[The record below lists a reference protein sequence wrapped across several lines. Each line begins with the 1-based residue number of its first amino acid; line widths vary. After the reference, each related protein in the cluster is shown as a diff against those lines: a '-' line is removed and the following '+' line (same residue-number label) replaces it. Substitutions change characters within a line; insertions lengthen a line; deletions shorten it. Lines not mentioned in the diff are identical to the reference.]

1 MGLAVFLS
9 VLRVLVPQI
18 QLWHYLLPGYLIALG
33 LMFFTPKMFI
43 GMAFDAGGVATGPMT
58 ATFILA
64 FIQGAADKIES
75 ANLIID
81 GFGMIALVAL
91 MPIIMLEL
99 LGVLF
104 KLKNKREGI

>member
-1 MGLAVFLS
+1 
-9 VLRVLVPQI
+9 
-18 QLWHYLLPGYLIALG
+18 
-33 LMFFTPKMFI
+33 
-43 GMAFDAGGVATGPMT
+43 MAFDAGGVATGPMT

>member
-1 MGLAVFLS
+1 
-9 VLRVLVPQI
+9 
-18 QLWHYLLPGYLIALG
+18 
-33 LMFFTPKMFI
+33 
-43 GMAFDAGGVATGPMT
+43 MT

-64 FIQGAADKIES
+64 FIQGATDKIES

>member
-1 MGLAVFLS
+1 
-9 VLRVLVPQI
+9 
-18 QLWHYLLPGYLIALG
+18 
-33 LMFFTPKMFI
+33 MFI

-81 GFGMIALVAL
+81 GVWYDS
-91 MPIIMLEL
+91 P
-99 LGVLF
+99 
-104 KLKNKREGI
+104 

>member
-1 MGLAVFLS
+1 MRSDL
-9 VLRVLVPQI
+9 
-18 QLWHYLLPGYLIALG
+18 
-33 LMFFTPKMFI
+33 
-43 GMAFDAGGVATGPMT
+43 
-58 ATFILA
+58 
-64 FIQGAADKIES
+64 ADKIES

-104 KLKNKREGI
+104 KLKNKQEGI

>member
-1 MGLAVFLS
+1 
-9 VLRVLVPQI
+9 
-18 QLWHYLLPGYLIALG
+18 
-33 LMFFTPKMFI
+33 MFFTPKMFI

>member
-1 MGLAVFLS
+1 
-9 VLRVLVPQI
+9 
-18 QLWHYLLPGYLIALG
+18 
-33 LMFFTPKMFI
+33 
-43 GMAFDAGGVATGPMT
+43 MT